1 MTTATEKAHVG
12 LQLIK
17 EAVAEYVE
25 NSPDGVTNVEV
36 ARALDLES
44 DFEGDQQ
51 NYLSWAVLGL
61 LVNKGQIRYEKMTT
75 GRVYYPVR

>member
-61 LVNKGQIRYEKMTT
+61 LVNEGRIRYEKMTT

>member
-1 MTTATEKAHVG
+1 MTTATEKARVG

-51 NYLSWAVLGL
+51 NYLSG
-61 LVNKGQIRYEKMTT
+61 
-75 GRVYYPVR
+75 PF